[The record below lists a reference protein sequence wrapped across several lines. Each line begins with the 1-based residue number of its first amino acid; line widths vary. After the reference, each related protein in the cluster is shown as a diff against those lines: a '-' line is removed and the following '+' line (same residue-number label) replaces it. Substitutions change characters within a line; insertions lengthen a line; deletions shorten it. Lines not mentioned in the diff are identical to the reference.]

1 MIFVR
6 RPTTLWCCLWWLLLS
21 STLLFANADIDEY
34 DALDFHEDGLDYSRY
49 CCEQGEKMDFPSYSS
64 IDDVESAYQSM
75 NFFQDLDNKD
85 TCFDLDGTVQICG
98 SYRPHY
104 HEMAV
109 HYPARFLDSIKRV
122 AFVGGGDSMLLH
134 EIIKYPTLELVIG
147 LEIDQ
152 KVTRSSFKHF
162 GTQPH
167 WDNEKVQWWYGDAA
181 KSLLM
186 LPKDY
191 FGSFDLVLV
200 DLSETV
206 MSITVTEGLDIFDA
220 LGLLLKDEGILVK
233 NELYVEQFS
242 KIWDYTAQ
250 IHYYN
255 VPVICSQAM
264 VLGSNKVD
272 FLHRTPKD
280 HEGIEN
286 LMMLTLDETEDVYD
300 IYHDYRRNNTRK
312 MMHCKGDDDSFG
324 RELDEQEKS
333 PGILM
338 ILEAEDITVPL
349 ESSNKLQEIMAEALK
364 KEGFTVVSTVAP
376 SKEHDGIVVA
386 TVVLSEGYVIA
397 RGWPEYNYVAYDV
410 HLWSAFEKHDAA
422 KNALIEAVGSGS
434 GKSSSSYRIVAGG
447 MFGVSTWKEDAQNR
461 GPRFTRDCERP
472 QMPARDTIMDTSSI
486 TTILEDSMALIK
498 DDDIV
503 ASVICGYESESC
515 HSMDVLKNHG
525 IVSEVVP
532 IWTCP
537 GLKESSGEELA
548 GCRNTVLNLLM
559 ESVQKS
565 NKKIR
570 ALVIDPTAPFP
581 MGQIVH
587 KIFSMNA
594 HRIKILTDD
603 IMVMAPMLDPSED
616 WRRNLMD
623 RFRQEIIVNE
633 PVFLAQ
639 VLFNTTDSSM
649 ELAMTSSGDE
659 HFVKHLKEVTT
670 SIEKRS
676 DSQIVSD
683 IRNTQGG
690 LFTYQEDFVPT
701 HFYLP
706 DDYDQSSPMEQYM
719 SQKPVGHQTVF
730 QLEVQGT
737 FKLSESVFAEFK
749 EGGMTFPGHI
759 AGINDDG
766 TFNIWFDDGDR
777 ESHVDRKNIKKLDST
792 SLDEEDYLSI
802 SKVESA
808 LTTTLSSIDSLSGV
822 SHAEV
827 HSFDDMGDG
836 CLLVALWSGGTVS
849 ILWDGKLHV
858 DLNFFTFEDNEAAH
872 TEFQIKFNRQ
882 VPSLVT
888 VLHDEQ
894 PRGYGRVVNFQTDL
908 EEYDDEEENW

>member
-1 MIFVR
+1 
-6 RPTTLWCCLWWLLLS
+6 LS

-690 LFTYQEDFVPT
+690 LFTYQENFVPT
-701 HFYLP
+701 NFYLP
-706 DDYDQSSPMEQYM
+706 DAYDQSSPKEQYM
-719 SQKPVGHQTVF
+719 FQKPVGHQTVF
-730 QLEVQGT
+730 QLEVQEI
-737 FKLSESVFAEFK
+737 LRVNDIIFALDNGEYYS
-749 EGGMTFPGHI
+749 GYI
-759 AGINDDG
+759 ADVNDDG
-766 TFNIWFDDGDR
+766 TFYVKYDDGDEDEAVKR
-777 ESHVDRKNIKKLDST
+777 HFIKKVSSGDFAKKVS
-792 SLDEEDYLSI
+792 SGNPEADEELSVANI
-802 SKVESA
+802 ESA
-808 LTTTLSSIDSLSGV
+808 LTTTLSSMETTLAGISN
-822 SHAEV
+822 AEF
-827 HSFDDMGDG
+827 HTFTNMGDG
-836 CLLVALWSGGTVS
+836 CLLVALWSSGTLS
-849 ILWDGKLHV
+849 ILWDGEVHV
-858 DLNFFTFEDNEAAH
+858 DLNFFTFTENEAAH
-872 TEFQIKFNRQ
+872 NEFQKQFRLAA
-882 VPSLVT
+882 PALAT

-894 PRGYGRVVNFQTDL
+894 PRGYGRVVNFQKDL
-908 EEYDDEEENW
+908 EEDEEDEEDFEEDFE